1 MLNSLA
7 DLETQLRSFSHDSKA
22 LEIIKDFAKH
32 LGKTKDR
39 QIVFNTSG
47 ALIRKPI
54 LYQDVWQKGLNRS
67 DEDPFTLLQ
76 GDLVSTDAAYFLG
89 ERLTGMKFAIASSTC
104 DLVLNRRENAVL
116 LRIEPITVDYPNVK
130 SILGELLSFKSSQ
143 RMYLPRLEGD
153 SENVIANSILFDGI
167 IQIRLDDLLM
177 ATRHASLSLVGWRI
191 FGSLVRTILV
201 RSGESEVEM
210 RTALSNLKNQ
220 N

>member
-22 LEIIKDFAKH
+22 LEIIKDFAKQ

-39 QIVFNTSG
+39 QIVFNTPG

-54 LYQDVWQKGLNRS
+54 FYQDVLQKGLIRS
-67 DEDPFTLLQ
+67 DEDPFTFLQ

-104 DLVLNRRENAVL
+104 DLVPNRRENAAL

-143 RMYLPRLEGD
+143 RMYLPRLDGD

-167 IQIRLDDLLM
+167 IQIRLDDLLI

-201 RSGESEVEM
+201 RSGESEIEM

>member
-1 MLNSLA
+1 MLEKLA
-7 DLETQLRSFSHDSKA
+7 DLETQLREFSHEGKA
-22 LEIIKDFAKH
+22 LEIIKEFAKQ
-32 LGKTKDR
+32 LGKTKER
-39 QIVFNTSG
+39 QIVFSTPG
-47 ALIRKPI
+47 ALIRQPI
-54 LYQDVWQKGLNRS
+54 LYQDVLEKGLIRS

-104 DLVLNRRENAVL
+104 DLVLNRRENAAL

-130 SILGELLSFKSSQ
+130 QILGELLSFKSSQ
-143 RMYLPRLEGD
+143 RMYLPPLEGD
-153 SENVIANSILFDGI
+153 SEKVIANSILFDGI

-201 RSGESEVEM
+201 RAGESEVEM
-210 RTALSNLKNQ
+210 RTALSKQ
-220 N
+220 KT